1 MSEIVDELNP
11 TQLSDNRNSDS
22 INTPS
27 TEDLQNIPAAHR
39 LNGKNY
45 LKWSQFVRT
54 FLKGRGKIS
63 HLLGIGPKPGDPR
76 FDAWD
81 EADAMVMS
89 WLLWNSMV
97 PEISDTCMFLPTSK
111 EIWEAV
117 EKTYSKVG
125 DAAQIYEI
133 KTKIAATKQ
142 GGRSVTEYANL
153 LKILWQEM
161 DYYQCFQMK
170 CSTDAALMKRF
181 VEKERIY
188 EFLAGQ
194 NGVFDLVRV
203 QVLGKE
209 DLPSLDE
216 TIAAIRSKE
225 SRREVMVESQ
235 SVESSAMVTRNAII
249 KYSGPSQ
256 QPLGET
262 EQTNASKVTNKDFL
276 WCTYCKKPRHTRER

>member
-1 MSEIVDELNP
+1 MSEIVDELNH
-11 TQLSDNRNSDS
+11 TQLSDNWNSDS
-22 INTPS
+22 MNTPS
-27 TEDLQNIPAAHR
+27 TGDLQNIPAAHR

-63 HLLGIGPKPGDPR
+63 HLLGTGPKPGDPI

-89 WLLWNSMV
+89 WLWNSMV
-97 PEISDTCMFLPTSK
+97 PEISDTCMFLPTVK

-117 EKTYSKVG
+117 EKTYSKVS

-188 EFLAGQ
+188 EFLAGL
-194 NGVFDLVRV
+194 NGVFDPIRV
-203 QVLGKE
+203 QVLGNE

-216 TIAAIRSKE
+216 TIAAI
-225 SRREVMVESQ
+225 
-235 SVESSAMVTRNAII
+235 
-249 KYSGPSQ
+249 
-256 QPLGET
+256 
-262 EQTNASKVTNKDFL
+262 
-276 WCTYCKKPRHTRER
+276 

>member
-1 MSEIVDELNP
+1 M
-11 TQLSDNRNSDS
+11 
-22 INTPS
+22 
-27 TEDLQNIPAAHR
+27 QNIPTTHR

-63 HLLGIGPKPGDPR
+63 HLLGTEPKPGDPR
-76 FDAWD
+76 FDACD
-81 EADAMVMS
+81 EVDAMVMS
-89 WLLWNSMV
+89 WLWNSMV
-97 PEISDTCMFLPTSK
+97 PEISDTCMFLPTTK

-133 KTKIAATKQ
+133 KTKITATKQ

-203 QVLGKE
+203 QVLGK
-209 DLPSLDE
+209 
-216 TIAAIRSKE
+216 
-225 SRREVMVESQ
+225 
-235 SVESSAMVTRNAII
+235 
-249 KYSGPSQ
+249 
-256 QPLGET
+256 
-262 EQTNASKVTNKDFL
+262 
-276 WCTYCKKPRHTRER
+276 